1 MIFSVKFA
9 NTLFNFLKKGPPY
22 GAFNYNLG
30 FSALLGHPP
39 VKNRVVLETSYNLQK
54 PRLENIKNHKCCDL
68 NLAAWF

>member
-39 VKNRVVLETSYNLQK
+39 VKSRVVLETSSVIIFKNLVLK
-54 PRLENIKNHKCCDL
+54 ILKIISVVI
-68 NLAAWF
+68 